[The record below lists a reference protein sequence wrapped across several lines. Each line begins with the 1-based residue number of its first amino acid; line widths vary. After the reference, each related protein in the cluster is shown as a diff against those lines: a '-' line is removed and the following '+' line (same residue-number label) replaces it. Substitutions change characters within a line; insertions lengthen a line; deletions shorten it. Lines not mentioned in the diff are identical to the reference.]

1 MNKVILK
8 GRLTKDVELK
18 YTQTNNTAVTL
29 FTIAVNR
36 KTKQENQPN
45 TDFINT
51 VAYGKTAEF
60 ISQYFKKG
68 QEILIVGRIQT
79 RNYEDRDG
87 KKVYVTEAI
96 VEEVEF
102 VGKKEQNEFTP
113 PTPEDLNSELPFW

>member
-18 YTQTNNTAVTL
+18 YTQTNNTAVTV

-45 TDFINT
+45 ADFINI

-79 RNYEDRDG
+79 RNYDDKDG
-87 KKVYVTEAI
+87 KKVYVTEVI
-96 VEEVEF
+96 TEEVEF
-102 VGKKEQNEFTP
+102 VGSKEKE
-113 PTPEDLNSELPFW
+113 EDFKPVTDAELPF